1 MDAKQD
7 FTSGSIFGKMM
18 QFMIPILG
26 AQILQAM
33 YGAVDMLV
41 VGHFGTNAGIS
52 GVSTGSS
59 IMNLVT
65 FVLSQL
71 AAGVMILIGRY
82 LGERQNER
90 IGRLIGRAVAFF
102 LVVSAVLTVVLIVF
116 AEPTAVLMQAPAEA
130 VDLTAQ
136 YIRICGIGCVFI
148 VFYNLISCI
157 FRGLG
162 NSRLPLLFVGIA
174 CVVNIVGDLLL
185 VAVLNMNVAGAAI
198 ATIGAQAVSVILSL
212 LIIRRQ
218 KLPFS
223 FSMRDI
229 RLDGEVGGFVRVG
242 APLAL
247 QELLTNVSFLAICAF
262 INRLGLDASNGYGI
276 AQKIQSF
283 VMLVPSSIMQCMASF
298 VAQNVGANKEDR
310 ARKGMLYGMG
320 VGAAIGVVIAA
331 LALFKGD
338 VLASLFSGSDRD
350 IARAFEYLRGFA
362 PEAVLTS
369 VLFSFLGY
377 FNGHSRSTF
386 VMVQSI
392 AQAFLIRLPVSY
404 FMSIQPGVSLT
415 GVGLAVPLSTVF
427 GIAMCLV
434 YYRRMNQKTQATP
447 SDASLALD
455 EPDSQAYNPEVS
467 TVIAISRSYGA
478 GGRTVGRMVA
488 QQLGIP
494 FYDKSLLASTAQRS
508 GLSVQYVASIDEKAR
523 SLVEQI
529 YTLDQ
534 PEPLHSIADRAQRE
548 VIEQI
553 ASAGGCVIVGRRAD
567 QVLAGR
573 PNLLRVFITSSVENR
588 AARIAQ
594 RDNLTADKAL
604 AQVRRADRERADYC
618 NSLSSV
624 KWGEAASYDLCLD
637 TQHLGLEGAAELIVA
652 AVRLK
657 QSNAE
662 RTA

>member
-102 LVVSAVLTVVLIVF
+102 LVVSAVLTVALIVF
-116 AEPTAVLMQAPAEA
+116 AEQIAVLMQAPAEA
-130 VDLTAQ
+130 VQLTAQ
-136 YIRICGIGCVFI
+136 YIRICGMGCVFI

-185 VAVLNMNVAGAAI
+185 VAVLDMNVAGAAI

-229 RLDGEVGGFVRVG
+229 RLDREVGGFVRVG

-247 QELLTNVSFLAICAF
+247 QELLTNITFLAICAF

-298 VAQNVGANKEDR
+298 VAQNVGANKEERAQGHALRHGRGRGHRRGDR
-310 ARKGMLYGMG
+310 RA
-320 VGAAIGVVIAA
+320 GA
-331 LALFKGD
+331 
-338 VLASLFSGSDRD
+338 
-350 IARAFEYLRGFA
+350 
-362 PEAVLTS
+362 
-369 VLFSFLGY
+369 
-377 FNGHSRSTF
+377 
-386 VMVQSI
+386 VQRRC
-392 AQAFLIRLPVSY
+392 A
-404 FMSIQPGVSLT
+404 
-415 GVGLAVPLSTVF
+415 GLAVFGKRAGHRARFRIPARLCARGGAHQRAVQLFGLFQRPFPLHVRHGAEHCAGVSDSPA
-427 GIAMCLV
+427 GLLLHEHSAGRIADG
-434 YYRRMNQKTQATP
+434 RGP
-447 SDASLALD
+447 GGSALD
-455 EPDSQAYNPEVS
+455 GVRHCDVPCILPPHETKSA
-467 TVIAISRSYGA
+467 AFGGGA
-478 GGRTVGRMVA
+478 GTGRTLHA
-488 QQLGIP
+488 
-494 FYDKSLLASTAQRS
+494 
-508 GLSVQYVASIDEKAR
+508 GL
-523 SLVEQI
+523 
-529 YTLDQ
+529 
-534 PEPLHSIADRAQRE
+534 
-548 VIEQI
+548 
-553 ASAGGCVIVGRRAD
+553 
-567 QVLAGR
+567 
-573 PNLLRVFITSSVENR
+573 
-588 AARIAQ
+588 
-594 RDNLTADKAL
+594 
-604 AQVRRADRERADYC
+604 
-618 NSLSSV
+618 
-624 KWGEAASYDLCLD
+624 
-637 TQHLGLEGAAELIVA
+637 
-652 AVRLK
+652 
-657 QSNAE
+657 
-662 RTA
+662 

>member
-102 LVVSAVLTVVLIVF
+102 LVVSAVLTVALIVF
-116 AEPTAVLMQAPAEA
+116 AEQIAVLMQAPAEA
-130 VDLTAQ
+130 VQLTAQ
-136 YIRICGIGCVFI
+136 YIRICGIGSVFI

-174 CVVNIVGDLLL
+174 CVVNIVGDLVL
-185 VAVLNMNVAGAAI
+185 VAVLDMNVAGAAI

-218 KLPFS
+218 KMPFS

-229 RLDGEVGGFVRVG
+229 RLNREVGGFVRVG

-298 VAQNVGANKEDR
+298 VAQNVGANKEER

-338 VLASLFSGSDRD
+338 VLASLFSSNERD

-415 GVGLAVPLSTVF
+415 GVGLAVPLSTFF
-427 GIAMCLV
+427 GIAMK
-434 YYRRMNQKTQATP
+434 QKTL
-447 SDASLALD
+447 ASALD
-455 EPDSQAYNPEVS
+455 APLVQDEPASQAYNPEVS

-488 QQLGIP
+488 QRLGIP
-494 FYDKSLLASTAQRS
+494 FYDKSLLASTAERS

-534 PEPLHSIADRAQRE
+534 PEPPHSIADRAQRE

-573 PNLLRVFITSSVENR
+573 PNLLRVFITSNAESR
-588 AARIAQ
+588 AGRIAQ
-594 RDNLTADKAL
+594 RDRLAADKAL

-637 TQHLGLEGAAELIVA
+637 TQRFGLEGAAELVVA
-652 AVRLK
+652 AARLK
-657 QSNAE
+657 QSDTERNA
-662 RTA
+662 